1 MRVVD
6 FVNTLRQLVEEKINE
21 CKGEIHESHNP
32 VYNNSMLVDIQTL
45 EWVLGQI
52 NYLENKEKKN
62 WESRKE

>member
-6 FVNTLRQLVEEKINE
+6 FVNTLRQLAEEKINE

>member
-6 FVNTLRQLVEEKINE
+6 FVNTLRQLAEEKINE

-62 WESRKE
+62 WESRK

>member
-62 WESRKE
+62 WESRK